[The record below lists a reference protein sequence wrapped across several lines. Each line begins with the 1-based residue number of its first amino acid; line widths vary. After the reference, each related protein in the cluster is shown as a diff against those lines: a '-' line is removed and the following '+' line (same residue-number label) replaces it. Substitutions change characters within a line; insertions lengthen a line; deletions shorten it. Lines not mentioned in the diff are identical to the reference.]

1 METVA
6 TSAEHVRGL
15 GLALEKERGASLEEK
30 EAAYRA
36 RAALLEVPV
45 VYVLVVV
52 CGVGV
57 INVWSACLEGEVDGV
72 WMRADSVWRQDKEAR
87 LTALAAQVPSCV
99 FFCGCMCVHEG
110 MRMSQCHVCLELACT

>member
-36 RAALLEVPV
+36 RAALLEVWFAIV
-45 VYVLVVV
+45 M
-52 CGVGV
+52 
-57 INVWSACLEGEVDGV
+57 LE
-72 WMRADSVWRQDKEAR
+72 RTLS
-87 LTALAAQVPSCV
+87 
-99 FFCGCMCVHEG
+99 
-110 MRMSQCHVCLELACT
+110 

>member
-45 VYVLVVV
+45 VYVLVGGGWCGCHQCVECMPEGGGYV
-52 CGVGV
+52 GVGAGGCDIETEAQLCV
-57 INVWSACLEGEVDGV
+57 LHVLCHG
-72 WMRADSVWRQDKEAR
+72 SVEHGRVER
-87 LTALAAQVPSCV
+87 MAQ
-99 FFCGCMCVHEG
+99 GKG
-110 MRMSQCHVCLELACT
+110 RG